1 MLFNQQIRWLS
12 DTLILGYDGHRNL
25 NRDQMV
31 FLISESQVYGM
42 INGRCPVGV
51 RVCIFEMIVMDMGLF
66 AQYTAV
72 DDRLAVDCI
81 DTGHI
86 QCDRV
91 KGGKHPYIWN
101 DGHIIFCM
109 AVAVRGNVDHKADVE
124 MRAVF

>member
-1 MLFNQQIRWLS
+1 MVEK
-12 DTLILGYDGHRNL
+12 DPLILGYDGHRNL

-91 KGGKHPYIWN
+91 KGGKLPTF
-101 DGHIIFCM
+101 GTMGTSFFSM

-124 MRAVF
+124 MRRSFKTA